1 MLLAL
6 CCGPDSPHP
15 STFLIGVFR
24 FWVSCSIFFI
34 VFAFFLCFS
43 YLRFFLLFPGNS
55 SFFSVFVFFFVFL
68 CFLFSTFSFC
78 FGSLSVLT
86 PLRFFLSSRG
96 RLRFFRFL
104 SSDPLSLFRFVF
116 HYTVITEVSPGALGR
131 LVRGERMA
139 APPARP
145 QEHFSITLR
154 SRSLAQSGC
163 FFFSWR
169 GILSR

>member
-1 MLLAL
+1 M

-24 FWVSCSIFFI
+24 FWVSCSILFV
-34 VFAFFLCFS
+34 VFAFFLCFL

-55 SFFSVFVFFFVFL
+55 SFFSVFVFFSFFYGFFFL
-68 CFLFSTFSFC
+68 RFRFF

-96 RLRFFRFL
+96 CLRFFRLL
-104 SSDPLSLFRFVF
+104 SSDPLFLFRFVL
-116 HYTVITEVSPGALGR
+116 HYTVIREVSPGVLGR
-131 LVRGERMA
+131 LARGERMA

-145 QEHFSITLR
+145 QEHFSITPR
-154 SRSLAQSGC
+154 SRSLAQSGS
-163 FFFSWR
+163 FFFS
-169 GILSR
+169 

>member
-24 FWVSCSIFFI
+24 FWVSCSILFV
-34 VFAFFLCFS
+34 VFAFFLCFL

-68 CFLFSTFSFC
+68 WFLFSTFSFFFRFSFC
-78 FGSLSVLT
+78 LDATSLFCEQPWV
-86 PLRFFLSSRG
+86 FA
-96 RLRFFRFL
+96 FFRFL
-104 SSDPLSLFRFVF
+104 SSDPLFLFRFVL
-116 HYTVITEVSPGALGR
+116 HYTVIREVSPGALGR
-131 LVRGERMA
+131 LARGERMA

-145 QEHFSITLR
+145 QEYFSITPR
-154 SRSLAQSGC
+154 SRSLAQSGS
-163 FFFSWR
+163 FFFS
-169 GILSR
+169 